1 VNRLLELRPLRL
13 EDERSF
19 AEACD
24 EFRQETPVFDFALD
38 RSRARTFADYVARL
52 QEWSR
57 GVNLPEGYVPASF
70 YVGVVD
76 GVIVGR
82 LSLRHTLNDYLRLAG
97 GHIGYGV
104 RRSQRGRG
112 YAKAMLRQSL
122 PLAAAVGI
130 ERALVLCDVGNV
142 ASRKV
147 IEANGGVFE
156 SVIDDPKG
164 GGTRRR
170 YWIETGAPR

>member
-1 VNRLLELRPLRL
+1 VNSPLQLRPLRL

-19 AEACD
+19 AEACE
-24 EFRQETPVFDFALD
+24 EFRQETPAFDFALD
-38 RSRARTFADYVARL
+38 RSRAATFADYVARL
-52 QEWSR
+52 QEWSH

-82 LSLRHTLNDYLRLAG
+82 LSLRHAFNDFLRVAG

-104 RRSQRGRG
+104 RPSQRGHG
-112 YAKAMLRQSL
+112 YAKEMLRQSL

-130 ERALVLCDVGNV
+130 ERALVLCDVDNG

-156 SVIDDPKG
+156 SIIDDPKFG
-164 GGTRRR
+164 APKRR

>member
-1 VNRLLELRPLRL
+1 MNSSLQLRPLRL

-19 AEACD
+19 AEVCD
-24 EFRQETPVFDFALD
+24 EFQQETPAFDFALD
-38 RSRARTFADYVARL
+38 RSRAATFADYVTRL

-76 GVIVGR
+76 GAIVGR
-82 LSLRHTLNDYLRLAG
+82 LSLRHALNDFLRLAG

-130 ERALVLCDVGNV
+130 ERALVLCDVDNA

-156 SVIDDPKG
+156 SIIEDPKSG
-164 GGTRRR
+164 AARRR
-170 YWIETGAPR
+170 YWIETAPR